1 MIRPIHQGGSNGFL
15 AKLPPMREVPK
26 IALLIETS
34 RGFGRDFLLGIAR
47 YSRLHGPWSFHITPG
62 DYKQV
67 VPKMKQWGGTGIIA
81 RIADD
86 RTAQAVIA
94 ANVPTIAI
102 GLTDEQMQSDNP
114 LAKFSEISSD
124 PVEVAR
130 LAAEHL
136 LERRFNCFAYVGS
149 DDRGWSQRREK
160 AFQQHLAA
168 HGFEPYVYPIPK
180 RAQDR
185 VWEREQDLLARWIG
199 KLPTPIGLFAC
210 DDDRGREVLEACKL
224 AGVNVPEDVAVVGVD
239 NDEVFCELAD
249 PPLSSIA
256 LNAETAGYRAAAL
269 LDLMMRGRVKK
280 RQRIIVEALGVIRRR
295 STDILAVEDEDV
307 ASALQFIR
315 RQQGRDVSVD
325 RVAEEVALSRRS
337 LEKRFRDTIGRTI
350 LEEIQLT
357 RLERAKRLLRETTYP
372 ISKVSE
378 IAGFGSTGYFIQF
391 FQKHVGKTPR
401 KYRVDLTT

>member
-1 MIRPIHQGGSNGFL
+1 
-15 AKLPPMREVPK
+15 
-26 IALLIETS
+26 
-34 RGFGRDFLLGIAR
+34 
-47 YSRLHGPWSFHITPG
+47 
-62 DYKQV
+62 
-67 VPKMKQWGGTGIIA
+67 
-81 RIADD
+81 
-86 RTAQAVIA
+86 
-94 ANVPTIAI
+94 
-102 GLTDEQMQSDNP
+102 MQSDNP
-114 LAKFSEISSD
+114 LSRFSEISSD
-124 PVEVAR
+124 PVEVSR

-136 LERRFNCFAYVGS
+136 LERRFTNYAYVGS
-149 DDRGWSQRREK
+149 DDRGWSGRRAK
-160 AFQQHLAA
+160 AFQELIRGR
-168 HGFEPYVYPIPK
+168 GFEPHIYPTPK
-180 RAQDR
+180 RLQDR
-185 VWEREQDLLARWIG
+185 NWEREQELMARWIG
-199 KLPTPIGLFAC
+199 NLPMPIGLFAC

-224 AGVNVPEDVAVVGVD
+224 AGANVPEDVAVVGVD

-269 LDLMMRGRVKK
+269 LDAMMRGRVRK
-280 RQRIIVEALGVIRRR
+280 RQQIVVEALGVVRRR
-295 STDILAVEDEDV
+295 STDIMAIHDEDV

-325 RVAEEVALSRRS
+325 RVAEEVAMSRRS

-357 RLERAKRLLRETTYP
+357 RLERAKRLLLETTYH

-401 KYRVDLTT
+401 KFRVELST